1 MTCCCEAKVQ
11 SREDRAFCVNK
22 QMRMEEVDRMID
34 RRYSIESKFF
44 LRFVS
49 ASVCKSTYVK
59 LTNQRD
65 LYYKTKRVEVLHT
78 LDTLSSCFSV

>member
-1 MTCCCEAKVQ
+1 MQ
-11 SREDRAFCVNK
+11 SREDRVFCVNK

-34 RRYSIESKFF
+34 RRYSIESRLF

-49 ASVCKSTYVK
+49 ASVCNNTYVK

-65 LYYKTKRVEVLHT
+65 LYYKAKRAEVLQT
-78 LDTLSSCFSV
+78 LDQLSSSFSV